1 MAENSNATTVEPYE
15 ILTTD
20 EALVATDAGTKRR
33 PTKTPS
39 KVWIHF
45 TKNEGGNMCIC
56 NYCGKDY
63 ACGSKKVGTS
73 TLWTHLNDQC
83 KKYHNR
89 LVDEKQKVLT
99 FEKKYMGDGTG
110 NLVAMRFSKDACRK
124 ALSKMIVLDELPFSF
139 VEREGFR
146 HFCFVACPK
155 FDPPSQT
162 TIARDINQFYL
173 DEKGETIGKIIEACL
188 LNWGIERVFTIT
200 VDNASANDVAVK
212 YVKRKLSNWV
222 TDGIILEGEFFHVRC
237 CAHILNLIVGEGL
250 KDIHESIISI
260 RNAVRYVRSSPS
272 RWNSTYLMLE
282 SALKFK
288 KAFERLE
295 EEDGNYVSYF
305 LEDESGKRKIRPPR
319 FDDWETSRVFVKF
332 LKKFYDATLKFSASL
347 SVTSN
352 LYFHE
357 VFSIQSEL
365 TELSTNTDPFLGT
378 MATSMQRKY
387 DKYWGSI
394 ESINKLLLI
403 SVVLD
408 PRYKLDY
415 VTFCLGHLYGND
427 KGEEMTKGL
436 KELLCRLYECYNGRN
451 SNSICTQSSNDFQ
464 LLNGMNVDKDKHD
477 GDFRFAMLQK
487 FKKMRETKDCI
498 DTKNEVDRFSRHW
511 L

>member
-1 MAENSNATTVEPYE
+1 MVENSNATTVEPSE

-45 TKNEGGNMCIC
+45 TKNEGSNRCTC
-56 NYCGKDY
+56 NYYGKDY

-99 FEKKYMGDGTG
+99 FEKTNMGDGTG
-110 NLVAMRFSKDACRK
+110 NLVAMGFSKDACRK

-139 VEREGFR
+139 VEREGF
-146 HFCFVACPK
+146 ACPK
-155 FDPPSQT
+155 FDPPSRT
-162 TIARDINQFYL
+162 TIARDINQLYL
-173 DEKGETIGKIIEACL
+173 DEKVMLKSMFSFNKQRVCLTTDCWTSIQNTNYMVITAHFIDSGWELHKRILNFCVVPNHKGETIGKIIEACL
-188 LNWGIERVFTIT
+188 LDWGIERVFTIT

-260 RNAVRYVRSSPS
+260 RNVVRYVRSSPS
-272 RWNSTYLMLE
+272 RLQKFDKCVEHEKIECKGNVILDVCTRWNSTYLMLE

-305 LEDESGKRKIRPPR
+305 LEDESGKRKMGPLR
-319 FDDWETSRVFVKF
+319 FDDWETSRVFKTLAVKF
-332 LKKFYDATLKFSASL
+332 
-347 SVTSN
+347 
-352 LYFHE
+352 
-357 VFSIQSEL
+357 
-365 TELSTNTDPFLGT
+365 
-378 MATSMQRKY
+378 
-387 DKYWGSI
+387 
-394 ESINKLLLI
+394 
-403 SVVLD
+403 
-408 PRYKLDY
+408 
-415 VTFCLGHLYGND
+415 
-427 KGEEMTKGL
+427 
-436 KELLCRLYECYNGRN
+436 
-451 SNSICTQSSNDFQ
+451 
-464 LLNGMNVDKDKHD
+464 
-477 GDFRFAMLQK
+477 
-487 FKKMRETKDCI
+487 
-498 DTKNEVDRFSRHW
+498 
-511 L
+511 